1 MSLRL
6 LNSLNMAKYERLLP
20 RVFPGA
26 VRIEVRDRQGNLFW
40 SVQPDQPDSDTTADT
55 IDPNPVAAWSE
66 FGPGIERRQLPSK
79 QLQFRVPL
87 QMRQHGDIAWLI
99 AAYDLQPSVPMET
112 APDPLRR
119 AFSDAKAF
127 LQEELELQSECD
139 QLAIELTE
147 RYEELNLVYSTDDQ
161 VTHLDEGQEALARL
175 VHNCADYLDV
185 DLAALIST
193 ERNLMLH
200 STNSSAAPDEI
211 ETMLELLGTAVY
223 DRVEAQV
230 RSLVLNETDEVE
242 RLRLFAGRSENLLAM
257 PIVDDHG
264 TAIGMIAVVVRK
276 DGHIFSNGDRN
287 LLEVMAKKA
296 SRIIH
301 THHDSLTGLMNRS
314 GFEPTLVSAMA
325 TARSKGGHYCLLHID
340 IDQLHVVNDL
350 MGYQEGDGLIRRV
363 AKVLRSTLRDSD
375 VLARL
380 GGDEFAVLASNCD
393 IQQGHAIAEKILAE
407 ISQLTVLAAN
417 RQLDV
422 SASIG
427 VAAIDAQTE
436 GIVGVI
442 ASAEIACK
450 AAKDSGRDRI
460 QVFEEDN
467 TSLVRRSEEIEW
479 IGRVQ
484 QALREDMFELHCQP
498 VAPLASDRWP
508 THYEIL
514 IRMID
519 DEGVIH
525 SPGLFMPAAERY
537 QLMPQV
543 DRWVIRNTLQ
553 SLGKIFQPIHKAG
566 SVFCINLSGQSLTN
580 SGFLAFVNEEIDRSP
595 IASNQICFEITETA
609 AISNIDEA
617 TRFIGALRE
626 KGCRF
631 ALDDF
636 GAGLSS
642 FGYLKVLP
650 VDYLKIDGSFICEV
664 TNDEI
669 SQSMVEAICQI
680 GKTMGLQTIA
690 EYVGNDETI
699 EVLRGIGVDYV
710 QGFHIGM
717 PVPLKQITDRLVR
730 RMQAASA

>member
-1 MSLRL
+1 
-6 LNSLNMAKYERLLP
+6 MAKYERLLP

-26 VRIEVRDRQGNLFW
+26 VRIDIRDWNGALFW
-40 SVQPDQPDSDTTADT
+40 SVRPGENGSEADGDGDG
-55 IDPNPVAAWSE
+55 DPVVAWTD
-66 FGPGIERRQLPSK
+66 FGPGIKRRELPSR
-79 QLQFRVPL
+79 QLQFRAAL
-87 QMRQHGDIAWLI
+87 QMRQHGHIAWLI
-99 AAYDLQPSVPMET
+99 VAYDLQPSVPMAT
-112 APDPLRR
+112 APEPLRR

-127 LQEELELQSECD
+127 LQEELELQAECN
-139 QLAIELTE
+139 QLAVELTE
-147 RYEELNLVYSTDDQ
+147 RYEELNLMYSTEDH
-161 VTHLDEGQEALARL
+161 VEHLEESQEALTRL

-185 DLAALIST
+185 GAAALVSR
-193 ERNLMLH
+193 ERDLMLH
-200 STNSSAAPDEI
+200 STNSTMAPEDVGGI
-211 ETMLELLGTAVY
+211 LELLGTAIY

-230 RSLVLNETDEVE
+230 SSLVLNEIDDLE
-242 RLRLFAGRSENLLAM
+242 RQRLFAGRSENLLAM
-257 PIVDDHG
+257 PVVDDHG
-264 TAIGMIAVVVRK
+264 TSIGIIAVIVHGGRV
-276 DGHIFSNGDRN
+276 FSNGDRN

-314 GFEPTLVSAMA
+314 GFEPTLVSAL
-325 TARSKGGHYCLLHID
+325 TNARTKGGHYCLLHID
-340 IDQLHVVNDL
+340 IDQLHVINDL
-350 MGYQEGDGLIRRV
+350 MGHQEGDALIRRV
-363 AKVLRSTLRDSD
+363 AKVLRGTLRDSD

-380 GGDEFAVLASNCD
+380 GADEFAVLATNCD
-393 IQQGHAIAEKILAE
+393 IRQGHAIADKIRMAVRE
-407 ISQLTVLAAN
+407 LTVLSAN

-422 SASIG
+422 SVSLG

-436 GIVGVI
+436 GIVNVM

-450 AAKDSGRDRI
+450 AAKDGGRDRI
-460 QVFEEDN
+460 QVFEKDN

-514 IRMID
+514 IRLID
-519 DEGVIH
+519 DEGIIH

-543 DRWVIRNTLQ
+543 DRWVIQNTLRTV
-553 SLGKIFQPIHKAG
+553 GKIWKIIADTG

-580 SGFLAFVNEEIDRSP
+580 TGFLTFVIDEIDRSP
-595 IASNQICFEITETA
+595 IDSNRICFEITETA

-617 TRFIGALRE
+617 TLFIEALRA

-650 VDYLKIDGSFICEV
+650 VDYLKIDGSFVCEV
-664 TNDEI
+664 TTDEV
-669 SQSMVEAICQI
+669 SLSMVEAICQI
-680 GKTMGLQTIA
+680 GRTMGLQTIA

-717 PVPLKQITDRLVR
+717 PVPLKQILGRLR
-730 RMQAASA
+730 RGGTAATA

>member
-6 LNSLNMAKYERLLP
+6 LNSLSMAKYDRLLP
-20 RVFPGA
+20 RIFPGA
-26 VRIEVRDRQGNLFW
+26 AKIEVRDRQATLFW
-40 SVQPDQPDSDTTADT
+40 SVQPDQPDVEPAADSLG
-55 IDPNPVAAWSE
+55 DNPVAAWSD
-66 FGPGIERRQLPSK
+66 FGPGIERRQLPCK

-99 AAYDLQPSVPMET
+99 VAYDLQPSVPMET
-112 APDPLRR
+112 APEPMRR
-119 AFSDAKAF
+119 AFADAKAF
-127 LQEELELQSECD
+127 LQEELELQAECD
-139 QLAIELTE
+139 QLAVELTE
-147 RYEELNLVYSTDDQ
+147 RYEELNLVYSTDDK
-161 VTHLDEGQEALARL
+161 VEHLEEGQEALARL

-185 DLAALIST
+185 DIAALISS
-193 ERNLMLH
+193 ERNLLLH
-200 STNSSAAPDEI
+200 STNGNVAPDDVESV
-211 ETMLELLGTAVY
+211 LELLGTAIY

-230 RSLVLNETDEVE
+230 SSLVLNETDDLE
-242 RLRLFAGRSENLLAM
+242 RQRLFSGRGENVLAM
-257 PIVDDHG
+257 PIVDDHA
-264 TAIGMIAVVVRK
+264 TAIGIIAVAVHK

-314 GFEPTLVSAMA
+314 GFEPTLVSALA
-325 TARSKGGHYCLLHID
+325 TARSKGGHFCLLHID

-363 AKVLRSTLRDSD
+363 AKVLRSTLRESD
-375 VLARL
+375 ILARL
-380 GGDEFAVLASNCD
+380 GGDEFAVLACSCD
-393 IQQGHAIAEKILAE
+393 VQQGHTIAEKILE
-407 ISQLTVLAAN
+407 GVSKLTVLSAN

-436 GIVGVI
+436 GIVGVM

-450 AAKDSGRDRI
+450 AAKDGGRDRI

-484 QALREDMFELHCQP
+484 QALREDKFELHCQP

-514 IRMID
+514 IRMVD

-525 SPGLFMPAAERY
+525 APGLFMPAAERY

-543 DRWVIRNTLQ
+543 DRWVLRNTLRAI
-553 SLGKIFQPIHKAG
+553 GKIWKPIHKAG

-580 SGFLAFVNEEIDRSP
+580 PGFLAFVNEEIDRSP

-650 VDYLKIDGSFICEV
+650 VDYLKIDGSFVCEV
-664 TNDEI
+664 TSDEV
-669 SQSMVEAICQI
+669 SLSMVEAICQI

-690 EYVGNDETI
+690 EYVGNDETV
-699 EVLRGIGVDYV
+699 EVLRHIGVDYV

-717 PVPLKQITDRLVR
+717 PVPLKKITNRLR
-730 RMQAASA
+730 RQVQAASA

>member
-1 MSLRL
+1 MSVRL
-6 LNSLNMAKYERLLP
+6 LSSLSMTKYERLLP
-20 RVFPGA
+20 RIFTGA
-26 VRIEVRDRQGNLFW
+26 VRIDIRDRQGSLVW
-40 SVQPDQPDSDTTADT
+40 SIRPNAADDAKTDGDSE
-55 IDPNPVAAWSE
+55 DPVVAWSG
-66 FGPGIERRQLPSK
+66 FGPGIEKRELPCK
-79 QLQFRVPL
+79 QLQFRAPL
-87 QMRQHGDIAWLI
+87 KTRQNGDVAWLI

-119 AFSDAKAF
+119 AFADAKAF

-185 DLAALIST
+185 DLAALISR
-193 ERNLMLH
+193 ERNLLLH
-200 STNSSAAPDEI
+200 STNSNASPKEVERI
-211 ETMLELLGTAVY
+211 MELLNTGIY

-230 RSLVLNETDEVE
+230 RSLVLSDADEVD
-242 RLRLFAGRSENLLAM
+242 RLRLFAGRKEDLLAM
-257 PIVDDHG
+257 PIVADHG
-264 TAIGMIAVVVRK
+264 GAIGMIAVVVHK

-301 THHDSLTGLMNRS
+301 THHDSLTGLLNRS
-314 GFEPTLVSAMA
+314 GFEPTLVSALA
-325 TARSKGGHYCLLHID
+325 AARSKGGHYCLLHID
-340 IDQLHVVNDL
+340 LDQLHVVNDL

-393 IQQGHAIAEKILAE
+393 VRQGHAIAEKIRHAIGEL
-407 ISQLTVLAAN
+407 SVLSAN

-436 GIVGVI
+436 GIVGVM
-442 ASAEIACK
+442 ASAEIACT

-484 QALREDMFELHCQP
+484 QALREDMFTLHCQP
-498 VAPLASDRWP
+498 VAPLASNRWP

-514 IRMID
+514 IRLVD
-519 DEGVIH
+519 DEEVIH

-543 DRWVIRNTLQ
+543 DRWVVRNTLQ
-553 SLGKIFQPIHKAG
+553 ALGKTWKPIQKTG
-566 SVFCINLSGQSLTN
+566 SVFCINLSGQSLTD
-580 SGFLAFVNEEIDRSP
+580 SAFLAFINDELDRSP
-595 IASNQICFEITETA
+595 IACEQVCFEITETA

-617 TRFIGALRE
+617 TKFISALRE

-650 VDYLKIDGSFICEV
+650 VDYLKIDGSFVCEV
-664 TNDEI
+664 TSDEV

-699 EVLRGIGVDYV
+699 EILRRIGVDYV
-710 QGFHIGM
+710 QGYHIGM
-717 PVPLKQITDRLVR
+717 PIPLNQILSGLLRSF
-730 RMQAASA
+730 QAASA